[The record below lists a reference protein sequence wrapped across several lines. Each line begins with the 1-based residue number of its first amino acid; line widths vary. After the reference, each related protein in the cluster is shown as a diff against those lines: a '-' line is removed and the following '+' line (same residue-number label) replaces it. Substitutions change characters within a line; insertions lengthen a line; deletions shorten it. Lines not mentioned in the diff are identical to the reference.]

1 MGRAHRVASRRDVVP
16 TLTTLVRDA
25 ASGRSPSTV
34 VVTAGS
40 GTGKSRVVQELV
52 GQSPVPARVVAGG
65 LGSMHEAY
73 GVASRLVGVDL
84 PEPVPADA
92 PERLLAGLDELAA
105 RGPQLLVVDDVHRVD
120 AATLALLERVA
131 GSARDLRLALV
142 LTREPTPERAFL
154 SRILRRDDCV
164 ELELPPLDALDLDG
178 LVREHLG
185 RWPGPRLRGVLS
197 GASPLEALTVLDDL
211 DAQLVR
217 DGETVEVSERSGHP
231 AAAAAMSERVARL
244 DGRPREA
251 ARALAVLGTS
261 ASVED
266 LAALLTTDPVTI
278 VEPLQSLIDD
288 HILAFDEHGR
298 VAFTHEAWL
307 SAVYAAIA
315 PPMRGVLHRAAADRV
330 QPARRPHHLVA
341 AGASADEVLAGLSRA
356 TEPLGHAPAVE
367 ADLLDEVAGF
377 VEPDVDSAGELAVR
391 RARALARSGQFR
403 RAQEVA
409 QAALPGVRDT
419 TVYSGLMRVLIF
431 SFSTRA
437 DLPGV
442 MKVLDETLQ
451 LPLPDRVR
459 RVVSEHRA
467 SMSILGGLEPVP
479 ERPLGPDLESLT
491 LNGVAAEVFRTYLLG
506 ELPRSLEYAWEASR
520 RLGTGD
526 VDADEGGSADIW
538 PPIVELADRGPRAAR
553 TALREVV
560 RLREERGERWQ
571 AAPHQL
577 VEGNIEMLSGNL
589 ADAAATLDTGLELAA
604 TVEMGWVSQAVG
616 IRALIDVVRGSLAE
630 AEARLDLWEAEDRP
644 LQFGQPQPMLAR
656 VLLLEAQRRYDA
668 AAELAGTAWKHAV
681 SNRLR
686 TWMVLAAPELCRVAL
701 RSARPDLLASIGDGL
716 RDVRRPPSPAATA
729 PLMLAEALIGDPT
742 RLAGHSAAAAER
754 AQGLG
759 DRYVE
764 LLAREEAAV
773 ATAVHG
779 DRKDAR
785 ALAAEALEVASGC
798 GADGVAVRISGR
810 LRAAGVR
817 LGSTAPR
824 SRPTSGWESLTP
836 TEQLVVEQVAA
847 GRTGPEI
854 AQRLNISPR
863 TVQTHVSHV
872 LTKLGLSH
880 RVELAAA
887 AATRLA

>member
-1 MGRAHRVASRRDVVP
+1 M
-16 TLTTLVRDA
+16 
-25 ASGRSPSTV
+25 
-34 VVTAGS
+34 
-40 GTGKSRVVQELV
+40 
-52 GQSPVPARVVAGG
+52 
-65 LGSMHEAY
+65 
-73 GVASRLVGVDL
+73 
-84 PEPVPADA
+84 
-92 PERLLAGLDELAA
+92 
-105 RGPQLLVVDDVHRVD
+105 
-120 AATLALLERVA
+120 
-131 GSARDLRLALV
+131 
-142 LTREPTPERAFL
+142 
-154 SRILRRDDCV
+154 
-164 ELELPPLDALDLDG
+164 
-178 LVREHLG
+178 
-185 RWPGPRLRGVLS
+185 
-197 GASPLEALTVLDDL
+197 LDDL

-341 AGASADEVLAGLSRA
+341 AGASADEVLAGLTRA

-367 ADLLDEVAGF
+367 ADLLDEVAGV

-742 RLAGHSAAAAER
+742 QLAGHSAAAA
-754 AQGLG
+754 
-759 DRYVE
+759 
-764 LLAREEAAV
+764 
-773 ATAVHG
+773 
-779 DRKDAR
+779 DA
-785 ALAAEALEVASGC
+785 GP
-798 GADGVAVRISGR
+798 GAGR
-810 LRAAGVR
+810 PLRRAAGARGGRGRDRRARRPQGRASPGGRGARGRVR
-817 LGSTAPR
+817 LRRRR
-824 SRPTSGWESLTP
+824 SRGADLRAPPRGRRPAGLHRTAEPADVGVGEPDTDRAARRGAGRRRTHRARDRPATEHLTAHGPDACVTRADQAGALPPGRAGRGRSHAPGLTP
-836 TEQLVVEQVAA
+836 LA
-847 GRTGPEI
+847 GIP
-854 AQRLNISPR
+854 
-863 TVQTHVSHV
+863 
-872 LTKLGLSH
+872 LSSDGCC
-880 RVELAAA
+880 RDRA
-887 AATRLA
+887 RRG